1 MNETGAPAPFSR
13 HGRLRKGDGMT
24 GESEQGNIQEETPET
39 DALAEAQ
46 AKAEEYLDMAR
57 RVQAEFENYRRRTQ
71 KENEEFRAF
80 ATAGLMTE
88 LLSIVDDFDRAL
100 EHPDGSDVFVE
111 GVRGIRTNLM
121 KMLEAKGLSEIDA
134 SGKFDPNLHEA
145 LCTVDGDEDGMVA
158 EVFQKGYRLGDKVLR
173 YAKVKVTKKSAPK
186 QDAAEQKNEQQ
197 E

>member
-1 MNETGAPAPFSR
+1 
-13 HGRLRKGDGMT
+13 MT